1 METIIQKALKL
12 LLDKFGAEYDVV
24 TVTEENGHYRANI
37 ETDNAARLIGRN
49 GQSLNSLQILLKNIL
64 WSQHEEKI
72 FVTVDVDD
80 YRKDQEDKVMQKVE
94 RTLELMRE
102 RNLSEIKLNP
112 MSPYFRRLVHVWIA
126 QNFPDMMTDSIGE
139 GENRAVKKFFYK

>member
-1 METIIQKALKL
+1 METIIQKTLKL
-12 LLDKFGAEYDVV
+12 LLDKFEATYSVV

-49 GQSLNSLQILLKNIL
+49 GQSLNALQILLKNIL
-64 WSQHEEKI
+64 WSQNEEKI
-72 FVTVDVDD
+72 FVTVDVDN
-80 YRKDQEDKVMQKVE
+80 YRQDQESKVMQKVE

-126 QNFPDMMTDSIGE
+126 NNFPEMTTDSIGE
-139 GENRAVKKFFYK
+139 GEQRAVKVFYK